1 MMGTKEILEF
11 VKIEHTLFS
20 LPFVLIGYILSY
32 NQFFYDPSSGDLE
45 WIRMD
50 LLWILVAAV
59 GARGLAMAL
68 NRIIDRDIDAANPRT
83 SGRHLVSGSM
93 SMNTAWKLS
102 AIFLGMLLIGAWQ
115 LNEVALMMAWLPVL
129 VFVIYPYTKRYT
141 WLCHLWLGLC
151 LGLAPAGAWVA
162 VAADV
167 HGWAAITGLDGG
179 DFLWF
184 PTIFFIS
191 LGVALWITAFDIN
204 YARMDVESDRENGI
218 NSFPAR
224 FSDQITTRTSI
235 QLTLL
240 WFACFA
246 ISDPMSEIWFLGA
259 AGLMSIANVVV
270 ILMRNR
276 LDDFQTTLFRV
287 SMLTGWVLL
296 IATILMD
303 PSANVD
309 TIIEG

>member
-1 MMGTKEILEF
+1 MGTKEILEF

-20 LPFVLIGYILSY
+20 LPFVLIGYILAY
-32 NQFFYDPSSGDLE
+32 NQFFYESDSSSLE

-68 NRIIDRDIDAANPRT
+68 NRIIDRDIDAVNPRT

-129 VFVIYPYTKRYT
+129 AFVIYPYTKRYT

-162 VAADV
+162 IAADV

-218 NSFPAR
+218 NSFHAR
-224 FSDQITTRTSI
+224 FSEQTTTRTSI

-303 PSANVD
+303 PAANVD